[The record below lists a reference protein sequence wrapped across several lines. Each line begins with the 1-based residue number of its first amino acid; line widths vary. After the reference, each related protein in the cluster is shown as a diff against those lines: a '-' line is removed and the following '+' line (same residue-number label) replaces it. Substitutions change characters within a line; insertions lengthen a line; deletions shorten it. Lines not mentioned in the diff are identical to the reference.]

1 MSLRKRSIY
10 QYVLSILAAAF
21 GVQSEA
27 SRERD
32 FTWGHPAVFIAGGI
46 GFVAIF
52 VVILLI
58 IVQAIV
64 ASA

>member
-32 FTWGHPAVFIAGGI
+32 FTRGTRRSSLQAGSVSSQ
-46 GFVAIF
+46 F
-52 VVILLI
+52 L
-58 IVQAIV
+58 
-64 ASA
+64 S

>member
-1 MSLRKRSIY
+1 MSQRKRSVY
-10 QYVLSILAAAF
+10 HYVLSILAAAF

-32 FTWGHPAVFIAGGI
+32 FTRGNPAVFIAGGI

-52 VVILLI
+52 VVLLLT
-58 IVQAIV
+58 IVRLIV